1 MYENIIKLKMN
12 VETLKANHNE
22 DIKMVE
28 KSKEEEKLKK
38 ISYLNQL
45 KEIEGY
51 YFTTLSIS
59 SYLLNNRLFEV
70 NNDMEIT
77 WKVK

>member
-28 KSKEEEKLKK
+28 KSKEEEKQKK

>member
-1 MYENIIKLKMN
+1 MN